1 VSDEQRTTGAGEPRS
16 APASPEARRHGAP
29 RHSRRRFIKGG
40 ALLAGIAALFALVR
54 AAGVRGPGGGG
65 GTGAFD
71 LLTSFPVR
79 SIEDEPETSPAEWVV
94 EVDGLVERPLRI
106 VRTDWA
112 RLPRFEQTVD
122 FHCVEGWS
130 VPDVGWGGVT
140 PAVLLDEAG
149 VRPEGTHVVFHAAGG
164 EYIDSLPMDLVRH
177 PQTVLADAMDG
188 EPLER
193 KHGGPLRLVVPAQ
206 LAYKSVKWVTRLE
219 VTDRPVQGY
228 WEERGYPMD
237 APIGSSGR
245 PSGTQ
250 PRG

>member
-1 VSDEQRTTGAGEPRS
+1 VSDEQRTTHPGEPGPS
-16 APASPEARRHGAP
+16 PASPAAGRHGAP
-29 RHSRRRFIKGG
+29 RHSRRRFIKSG
-40 ALLAGIAALFALVR
+40 ALLAGIAGLFALVR
-54 AAGVRGPGGGG
+54 AAGVRGPGGG

-79 SIEDEPETSPAEWVV
+79 SVEDEPEIPAAEWVV

-130 VPDVGWGGVT
+130 VPDVAWGGVT
-140 PAVLLDEAG
+140 PATLLDKAG
-149 VRPEGTHVVFHAAGG
+149 VRPEGAHVVFHAAGG
-164 EYIDSLPMDLVRH
+164 EYVDSLPMDLVRH
-177 PQTVLADAMDG
+177 PQTVLADTMDG

-193 KHGGPLRLVVPAQ
+193 KHGGPLRLVVPVQ

-228 WEERGYPMD
+228 WEDRGYPMD
-237 APIGSSGR
+237 APVGSGAR

>member
-1 VSDEQRTTGAGEPRS
+1 MSDEPRTTGAGVPHPS
-16 APASPEARRHGAP
+16 QAPPEAMRHGAP

-40 ALLAGIAALFALVR
+40 ALLGGIAALFALVR

-79 SIEDEPETSPAEWVV
+79 SIEDEPETSAAEWVV

-130 VPDVGWGGVT
+130 VPDVAWGGVT
-140 PAVLLDEAG
+140 PAALLDEAG
-149 VRPEGTHVVFHAAGG
+149 ARPEGTHVVFHAAGG
-164 EYIDSLPMDLVRH
+164 EYVDSLPMDLVRH
-177 PQTVLADAMDG
+177 PQTVLADTMDG

-237 APIGSSGR
+237 APVGSSGR

>member
-1 VSDEQRTTGAGEPRS
+1 VSAEQREHDGPAPRLAGPG
-16 APASPEARRHGAP
+16 HGAP
-29 RHSRRRFIKGG
+29 RHSRRRFLKGG
-40 ALLAGIAALFALVR
+40 VIIAGIAALFALVR
-54 AAGVRGPGGGG
+54 AAGVRAPGG

-71 LLTSFPVR
+71 LLSSFPVR
-79 SIEDEPETSPAEWVV
+79 SIEDEPETSAAEWVV

-106 VRTDWA
+106 VHPDWM

-122 FHCVEGWS
+122 FNCVEGWS
-130 VPDVGWGGVT
+130 VPDVAWGGVT

-164 EYIDSLPMDLVRH
+164 EYVDSLPMDLVRH
-177 PQTVLADAMDG
+177 PQTVLADTMDG
-188 EPLER
+188 EPLPR
-193 KHGGPLRLVVPAQ
+193 KHGGPLRLVVPVQ

-219 VTDRPVQGY
+219 VTDRPVEGY

-237 APIGSSGR
+237 APVGGGRATGS
-245 PSGTQ
+245 Q

>member
-1 VSDEQRTTGAGEPRS
+1 MSDEQRTTGAGAPRS
-16 APASPEARRHGAP
+16 SPAAPEAGRHGAP

-79 SIEDEPETSPAEWVV
+79 SIEDEPETSPAQWVV

-164 EYIDSLPMDLVRH
+164 EYVDSLPMDLVRH

-245 PSGTQ
+245 SSGAQ